1 LTPQPPPSS
10 SSDQSTTPP
19 SAAASSSDGGRH
31 QLPRHHNI
39 ADVIDITSA
48 VEPDAPMAEQVSVE
62 AAQREIETTP
72 QLQAI
77 PEGAIRSG
85 KLAGK
90 TMWSAIWILSLPVL
104 LQQFMTACVGLV
116 DKVLAGSLPRN
127 IVVPAMD
134 AISIGSYVGWLIGI
148 AMAGLGIGGQVL
160 IARGMGAGDLTQS
173 GRALGQALGLSMVWG
188 IVVGAVMWWAAVP
201 LAHMCNL
208 SDEATIYCRQYVH
221 MIAYAMPFTGIMMVG
236 SMCLHGAGETT
247 WPSVIA
253 LIVNIVNIVFSWML
267 SGVEVRIGQSVIVN
281 PFSFDWHVLG
291 IAAGTAI
298 GYLAGAIMTLAILV
312 RGVKDLRLETRHLA
326 PDWSMTRRIAYLGVP
341 NFFEG
346 LAMWGVN
353 LFVLIFIGQ
362 IARKAA
368 VNGIGE
374 GLQGA
379 HIIAVQW
386 EALSFLPGF
395 AMGTAAG
402 ALAGQYLGAGNPRM
416 AQRAVIACT
425 GVACAIMGLFG
436 VLFISKGEWLT
447 SIISSEEIHLR
458 HTPQLLLIAGTI
470 QVFFAIAMVVR
481 QGLRGAGDAIWP
493 FVITSVSSYFI
504 RLPAAW
510 LLGVY
515 LGWGLQGIW
524 LALCGEL
531 VVRSLMFV
539 ARFGHGGWKSLQ
551 V

>member
-1 LTPQPPPSS
+1 M
-10 SSDQSTTPP
+10 
-19 SAAASSSDGGRH
+19 
-31 QLPRHHNI
+31 

-48 VEPDAPMAEQVSVE
+48 VEPDAPMAEQFTIE
-62 AAQREIETTP
+62 AAQREIETAP
-72 QLQAI
+72 QLR
-77 PEGAIRSG
+77 PLTEGVIRSG

-104 LQQFMTACVGLV
+104 LQQFMAACVGLV

-127 IVVPAMD
+127 IIVPALD

-173 GRALGQALGLSMVWG
+173 SRALGQALVLSVAWG
-188 IVVGAVMWWAAVP
+188 MVVGAVMWVAAVP
-201 LAHMCNL
+201 LAQMCNL
-208 SDEATIYCRQYVH
+208 SDEATVYCRQYVH

-236 SMCLHGAGETT
+236 SMCMHGAGETT

-267 SGVEVRIGQSVIVN
+267 SGVDISIGQSVIVN

-298 GYLAGAIMTLAILV
+298 GYLAGALLTLMVLI
-312 RGVKDLRLETRHLA
+312 RGVKDLKLEARHLA
-326 PDWSMTRRIAYLGVP
+326 VDWSMTRRISYLGVP
-341 NFFEG
+341 NFLEG

-362 IARKAA
+362 IARRS
-368 VNGIGE
+368 VENGGGE

-416 AQRAVIACT
+416 AHKAIVACT

-436 VLFISKGEWLT
+436 ILFMTQGAWLT
-447 SIISSEEIHLR
+447 SIISSEDIHLV
-458 HTPQLLLIAGTI
+458 HTPRLLFIAGVI
-470 QVFFAIAMVVR
+470 QLFFAIAMVVR

-493 FVITSVSSYFI
+493 FVITSVSSYAV

-515 LGWGLQGIW
+515 LGLGIEGIW

-531 VVRSLMFV
+531 VVRAGLFV
-539 ARFGHGGWKSLQ
+539 GRFVHGGWKTLR